1 MISDSN
7 FAKLLQEV
15 RQMKKTLKMLIGL
28 ALVIL
33 GVYLMILWQF
43 FVWTLIK
50 GGLGLFIILIGLIT
64 MAVAGE

>member
-1 MISDSN
+1 
-7 FAKLLQEV
+7 
-15 RQMKKTLKMLIGL
+15 MLIGL

>member
-1 MISDSN
+1 
-7 FAKLLQEV
+7 
-15 RQMKKTLKMLIGL
+15 MKKTLKMLIGL